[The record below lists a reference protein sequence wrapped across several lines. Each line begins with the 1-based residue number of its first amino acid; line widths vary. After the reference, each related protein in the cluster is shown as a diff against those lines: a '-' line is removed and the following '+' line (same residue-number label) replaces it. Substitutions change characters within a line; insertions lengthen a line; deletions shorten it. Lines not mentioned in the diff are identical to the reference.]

1 LNVHGVSP
9 IDFWVDLVYYLH
21 HKSHLINTFGD
32 YPAMNINTTG
42 RRTVNI
48 EKAAEILGI
57 SRNGAYNAAKDG
69 SLPTIRIGKR
79 LLVPVAALER
89 MLGGVC

>member
-1 LNVHGVSP
+1 M
-9 IDFWVDLVYYLH
+9 VYFLH
-21 HKSHLINTFGD
+21 HISHHINTFRD
-32 YPAMNINTTG
+32 YPAMNIDTTG

-57 SRNGAYNAAKDG
+57 SRNGPYNAAKDG